1 MKLFRSSIYLLG
13 GLSALAAAE
22 ARAQGVIGIL
32 PTAQD
37 EPTRQGTRGANFLHL
52 PVGARG
58 NAMGGAV
65 ASSVTGPTAW
75 FWNPA
80 GAVSSEGFSISAGRH
95 QLYGALDIP
104 QSYAAVSMPVLGGVA
119 GISFNTLSSGLM
131 ERTTEA
137 NPFGANV
144 GGGDFAWTSTVAGLG
159 YSRRLTDRLS
169 AGGMVKYVSEGLSDA
184 STSWVA
190 FDLGTQFNTG
200 IYGLS
205 LAGAIQHVGASARS
219 NGAAVR
225 TQIITTDRTVFRE
238 AQDVTLSTRSV
249 ELPLSFRFAIGVEL
263 LGSAESLLRQTP
275 GTHRLYVETN
285 ANDAVDIAPQLGLG
299 AEYSFRNVVFA
310 RAGKHFYND
319 DRTRGM
325 DGAGMY
331 GVSGGF
337 GLRFPILGRAAR
349 FDYSY
354 TSMAD
359 LNNIQAFSIE
369 VGR

>member
-1 MKLFRSSIYLLG
+1 
-13 GLSALAAAE
+13 
-22 ARAQGVIGIL
+22 
-32 PTAQD
+32 
-37 EPTRQGTRGANFLHL
+37 
-52 PVGARG
+52 
-58 NAMGGAV
+58 MGGAV

-75 FWNPA
+75 FWNAA
-80 GAVSSEGFSISAGRH
+80 GAVTSEGFSVAAGRQ
-95 QLYGALDIP
+95 QLYGGLDIP

-119 GISFNTLSSGLM
+119 GLSFNTLSSGQM
-131 ERTTEA
+131 ERTSEA

-144 GGGDFAWTSTVAGLG
+144 GGGDFAWSSTVAGLG
-159 YSRRLTDRLS
+159 YARRLTDRLS
-169 AGGMVKYVSEGLSDA
+169 AGGMVKYVSEGISDA
-184 STSWVA
+184 STNWIA
-190 FDLGTQFNTG
+190 FDIGTQFNTG

-205 LAGAIQHVGASARS
+205 LGGAIQHVGGSARS
-219 NGAAVR
+219 RGAAVR

-238 AQDVTLSTRSV
+238 NQNVSLATRDV
-249 ELPLSFRFAIGVEL
+249 ELPLAFRFSLGVDL

-275 GTHRLYVETN
+275 GTHRLYVEAN

-299 AEYSFRNVVFA
+299 AEYSFRNIVFA

-337 GLRFPILGRAAR
+337 GLRFPLLGRNAR

-359 LNNIQAFSIE
+359 LDNVQAFSIE